1 MAITSSTGFGGSYDA
16 TAATSNLAIDANAL
30 NGLKSAAHA
39 NSPEAIRGAAKQFEA
54 IFLNMMLKS
63 MRDATPHDGPLDSE
77 QSKTFT
83 SMLDQQL
90 SQTLANKGMG
100 LAEVL
105 IKQLSPNR
113 GMPPL
118 QTDNPAAD
126 GDSLDG
132 VSGDDLQA
140 KIASQFGAHGNP
152 FAAIAPHGSLTTQ
165 ALAKLA
171 YDQDAR
177 SGADSQAGSGGD
189 PGDHKNLRELI
200 AEFSLRMGPAA
211 DRVSKSTG
219 IPAIFMLA
227 QAALESGWGKHEI
240 KFADGKSA
248 HNLFGIKANDQ
259 WTGRTAYANTSEFID
274 GVKVARVEKF
284 RAYDSYAD
292 SFKDFVNLL
301 KSNPRYKQVLQSMH
315 DPISYSNAMQK
326 SGYATDPQYGKK
338 LQSTILGFMSKID
351 R

>member
-1 MAITSSTGFGGSYDA
+1 MPIPSSTGFGGSYDT
-16 TAATSNLAIDANAL
+16 TAAASNLAIDANAL
-30 NGLKSAAHA
+30 NGLKNAAHA

-113 GMPPL
+113 GVPIPT
-118 QTDNPAAD
+118 TDNPAAD
-126 GDSLDG
+126 GESLNG
-132 VSGDDLQA
+132 VSGDDLQTR
-140 KIASQFGAHGNP
+140 IASQFGTHGNP
-152 FAAIAPHGSLTTQ
+152 FAAIAPHGSLTSQ
-165 ALAKLA
+165 SLAKLA
-171 YDQDAR
+171 YYQESK
-177 SGADSQAGSGGD
+177 SGDDKQPGSGEL
-189 PGDHKNLRELI
+189 GDHKNLHELI

-211 DRVSKSTG
+211 DRVSKATG
-219 IPAIFMLA
+219 VPAIFMLA

-284 RAYDSYAD
+284 RAYDSYAE

-301 KSNPRYKQVLQSMH
+301 KSNPRYKQVLQSVH

>member
-1 MAITSSTGFGGSYDA
+1 MSITSSTGFGGSYDA

-100 LAEVL
+100 LAEIL

-113 GMPPL
+113 GVPIPSA
-118 QTDNPAAD
+118 DNPAAD
-126 GDSLDG
+126 GDALEG
-132 VSGDDLQA
+132 GSGDDLQA
-140 KIASQFGAHGNP
+140 KIATQIGTHGNP
-152 FAAIAPHGSLTTQ
+152 FAAIAPHGSLTSQ
-165 ALAKLA
+165 SLAKLA
-171 YDQDAR
+171 YYLESKAGDEKQ
-177 SGADSQAGSGGD
+177 SGSGGEA
-189 PGDHKNLRELI
+189 GDHKNLHELI

-211 DRVSKSTG
+211 ERVSKATG
-219 IPAIFMLA
+219 VPAIFMLA

-248 HNLFGIKANDQ
+248 HNLFGIKAGDQ
-259 WTGRTAYANTSEFID
+259 WTGRTAYANTSEFVD

-301 KSNPRYKQVLQSMH
+301 KSNPRYKQVLQSVH

-338 LQSTILGFMSKID
+338 LQSTILGFLSKID